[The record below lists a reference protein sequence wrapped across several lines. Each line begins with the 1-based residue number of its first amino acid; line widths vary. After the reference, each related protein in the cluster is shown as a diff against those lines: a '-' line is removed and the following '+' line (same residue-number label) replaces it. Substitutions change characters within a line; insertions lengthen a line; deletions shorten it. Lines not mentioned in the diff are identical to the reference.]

1 MHPSQARVIPR
12 AAPRLRAG
20 MLPRRTSPGRNCMP
34 AALVEKII
42 REVASMGDAPPTRK
56 ELARRLRLDPS
67 ERDRL
72 ERALEQLVGDER
84 VVVGHDGRVSLP
96 PMGDQVEGVFRLTR
110 RGFGF
115 VVPDRAARE
124 GDLYV
129 PAGNTGG
136 ALGGDRVRASITGRR
151 RHRGR
156 NQQPQG
162 RVDEILTRANTVFAG
177 RLVKKRGNWMIE
189 PDGRN
194 LHGDVLVHD
203 PHARGAGDGSKVVF
217 ELTSWPEGDYVAE
230 GVITKVLGV
239 AGEPDV
245 ETEAVIVASGFQT
258 EFSDAA
264 IEEARSATANFK
276 PGDSWDPA
284 GRESLLD
291 EFIFTI
297 DPPDARDFDDAI
309 SVEFH
314 EQDDEWTLG
323 VHIADVA
330 RFVPGGGPLDTE
342 AIARGN
348 SVYLPRHVI
357 PMLPEILSNGVC
369 SLQEGV
375 PRYTMSAFIRYDAKG
390 NVVGQRFARTVI
402 RSRKRLTYLE
412 AQSIIDGDLDEAAT
426 HSRSEP
432 VYEQELIE
440 ALRRSDM
447 LARILRKRRQRDGM
461 IVLELPESELV
472 FSEEG
477 EVVDVR
483 PEDGAFTHTL
493 IEMFMVEANE
503 AVARLFDDLNIPI
516 LRRIHPEPSFD
527 DLETV
532 RSMVSGQG
540 VKIPDHPTHRD
551 LQRILDATRDTDAAR
566 SVHFAILRSLT
577 KATYSPAPVGHYAL
591 ASDQYAHFTSPIRR
605 YPDLTVHRSLDAW
618 LDATDN
624 GRAIRGGRRRSKLVD
639 HLVHDERVLDESLLV
654 TIGIQCSM
662 TEERATAAERDLREY
677 FALRYLEEHHLGDEL
692 PGVVTGFNRGG
703 VFISL
708 DRLLVEGSV
717 RWGDIGGQSDQR
729 SDRWTEI
736 HGTGRIVAQR
746 SGAILSIG
754 DPVTAQVV
762 LVNPGARYLE
772 LRIIDRP
779 KRFAKRSD
787 LKKQGAGA
795 RRKRRR

>member
-1 MHPSQARVIPR
+1 
-12 AAPRLRAG
+12 
-20 MLPRRTSPGRNCMP
+20 MP
-34 AALVEKII
+34 AALVEKIL
-42 REVASMGDAPPTRK
+42 REVASSSDSPPSKK
-56 ELARRLRLDPS
+56 ELAKRLRLDPS

-72 ERALEQLVGDER
+72 EVAMDQLVRESK
-84 VVVGHDGRVSLP
+84 VVIGHDGRVSLP
-96 PMGDQVEGVFRLTR
+96 PMKDEIEGIFRMNR

-115 VVPDRAARE
+115 VISDTPARE
-124 GDLYV
+124 GDLYI
-129 PAGNTGG
+129 PAENTGG

-162 RVDEILTRANTVFAG
+162 RIDEVIKRANTVFAG

-194 LHGDVLVHD
+194 LYGDVLVHD
-203 PHARGAGDGSKVVF
+203 PHARGAGEGSKVVF
-217 ELTSWPEGDYVAE
+217 ELTSWPEGDFMAE
-230 GVITKVLGV
+230 AVITKVLGV

-245 ETEAVIVASGFQT
+245 ETEAVIIASGFQT
-258 EFSDAA
+258 EFAEAA
-264 IEEARSATANFK
+264 IEEARSATADFK
-276 PGDSWDPA
+276 PGDTWDPA
-284 GRESLLD
+284 DRESLLD
-291 EFIFTI
+291 EYIFTI

-309 SVEFH
+309 SVEYH
-314 EQDDEWTLG
+314 EKDNEWTLG

-375 PRYTMSAFIRYDAKG
+375 PRFTMSAFIRYDAKG
-390 NVVGQRFARTVI
+390 NVIAQRFARTVI

-412 AQSIIDGDLDEAAT
+412 AQSLIDGELKQAAS

-432 VYEQELIE
+432 VYDDVLVE
-440 ALRRSDM
+440 ALGRADA
-447 LARILRKRRQRDGM
+447 LARILRKRRHRDGM

-472 FSEEG
+472 FNEEG
-477 EVVDVR
+477 DVVDVR

-591 ASDQYAHFTSPIRR
+591 ASDQYVHFTSPIRR

-618 LDATDN
+618 LDATEN
-624 GRAIRGGRRRSKLVD
+624 GRTIGGGRKRKSLID
-639 HLVHDERVLDESLLV
+639 HLCHDERVLDESLLT
-654 TIGIQCSM
+654 TIGVQCSM
-662 TEERATAAERDLREY
+662 TEERATAAERDLRQY

-692 PGVVTGFNRGG
+692 PGVVTGFNRSG

-708 DRLLVEGSV
+708 DRILVEGNV
-717 RWGDIGGQSDQR
+717 RWGDVGGQSDQR
-729 SDRWTEI
+729 ADRWVEI

-746 SGAILSIG
+746 SGAILAIG

-762 LVNPGARYLE
+762 LVNPAARHLE
-772 LRIIDRP
+772 LRITGRP

-787 LKKQGAGA
+787 KKQSGPDS